1 MSTTL
6 EDVIDFMNSA
16 SDSDLHTIADELQEN
31 GYEFECYECET
42 HVCEEFEDVY
52 EEDLQKE
59 RNDFIRFLIDRANQF
74 GLDDML
80 EELKREGD
88 RIGAY
93 SKLGAK
99 V

>member
-1 MSTTL
+1 MKTELS
-6 EDVIDFMNSA
+6 DVIEFISNA
-16 SDSDLHTIADELQEN
+16 SSSELNAIADEIECN
-31 GYEFECYECET
+31 GYEFECSECET
-42 HVCEEFEDVY
+42 HVCEAFEDVY

-59 RNDFIRFLIDRANQF
+59 RNDFIHFLAERANQF

-93 SKLGAK
+93 IKLGAK
-99 V
+99 A